1 MKAQDKRV
9 ENAHKI
15 IGQNVKKAREKAG
28 LTQLQL
34 ALAIGHKSVSLVSCA
49 EIYHKKQHFNIEHL
63 LKIAA
68 VLGVSV
74 ESFFTG
80 VDSAVFSSNLGVFW
94 EFRALLLGVR
104 FCFCVASHEKAT
116 LNLWIAT
123 PFFKKTARNDDF
135 LVIFIKMSY

>member
-1 MKAQDKRV
+1 MKKFDKSL

-15 IGQNVKKAREKAG
+15 IGHNVKLARENAG

-49 EIYHKKQHFNIEHL
+49 EIYHNKQHFNIEHL

-74 ESFFTG
+74 ESFFKG
-80 VDSAVFSSNLGVFW
+80 VDAA
-94 EFRALLLGVR
+94 EFGG
-104 FCFCVASHEKAT
+104 
-116 LNLWIAT
+116 I
-123 PFFKKTARNDDF
+123 
-135 LVIFIKMSY
+135 

>member
-49 EIYHKKQHFNIEHL
+49 EIYHKKQHFNIEHCSKSRL
-63 LKIAA
+63 CWA
-68 VLGVSV
+68 
-74 ESFFTG
+74 
-80 VDSAVFSSNLGVFW
+80 
-94 EFRALLLGVR
+94 
-104 FCFCVASHEKAT
+104 
-116 LNLWIAT
+116 
-123 PFFKKTARNDDF
+123 
-135 LVIFIKMSY
+135 

>member
-68 VLGVSV
+68 VLDIEMGELFV
-74 ESFFTG
+74 G
-80 VDSAVFSSNLGVFW
+80 VDVKAQ
-94 EFRALLLGVR
+94 ADLL
-104 FCFCVASHEKAT
+104 
-116 LNLWIAT
+116 
-123 PFFKKTARNDDF
+123 
-135 LVIFIKMSY
+135 